1 MDLYSPSQ
9 LLKANLAFLKIREA
23 VEARIPFS
31 FIRIGDGEGL
41 LLSLS
46 ERSWIQDIQYLSSHF
61 GWTQV
66 TFGDLLR
73 LRDSLRK
80 VLNSANLLGIREDI
94 LSCRLDPEL
103 VNGSSESLEREV
115 KARFALRPVDR
126 YLPAAGCRRLALTN
140 LALAELDRSPDS
152 AFTSAWAHWDFL
164 LSGDLYRLLQT
175 QGEIGLITC
184 HGSVAALIETLFP
197 LKVVQYQVPDM
208 FADDE
213 AKIPGA
219 HFPQRFDSLRSELHV
234 DRPGM
239 VFLVG
244 AGICGKVYCH
254 WIKERGGIALD
265 MGSVLDTWIGIAS
278 RPAVMAHKFPE
289 VRRGEVP
296 ADLLLNRH
304 AIDRLC
310 GKNKDDAS

>member
-9 LLKANLAFLKIREA
+9 LLNANQAFLKIREA
-23 VEARIPFS
+23 VKARTPFS
-31 FIRIGDGEGL
+31 FIRIGDGEGV

-46 ERSWIQDIQYLSSHF
+46 ERSWIQDIEYLSSHF
-61 GWTQV
+61 GSTEV

-73 LRDSLRK
+73 LRDSLRQ
-80 VLNSANLLGIREDI
+80 VLNDANLLGIREDI
-94 LSCRLDPEL
+94 LSCRLEPEL
-103 VNGSSESLEREV
+103 VFGSSESLEREV
-115 KARFALRPVDR
+115 KARFALRHVDR
-126 YLPAAGCRRLALTN
+126 HLPTAGCRRLALTN
-140 LALAELDRSPDS
+140 LALAELNPSPNS
-152 AFTSAWAHWDFL
+152 SFTSAWAHWDFL
-164 LSGDLYRLLQT
+164 LSGDLYRLLRT
-175 QGEIGLITC
+175 QRVIGLITC

-197 LKVVQYQVPDM
+197 LRVVQYQVPDM
-208 FADDE
+208 FASAE

-219 HFPQRFDSLRSELHV
+219 HFPQRFERLRSELHV

-289 VRRGEVP
+289 VKGGEVP
-296 ADLLLNRH
+296 PELLLNRH

-310 GKNKDDAS
+310 GKDKDDAS